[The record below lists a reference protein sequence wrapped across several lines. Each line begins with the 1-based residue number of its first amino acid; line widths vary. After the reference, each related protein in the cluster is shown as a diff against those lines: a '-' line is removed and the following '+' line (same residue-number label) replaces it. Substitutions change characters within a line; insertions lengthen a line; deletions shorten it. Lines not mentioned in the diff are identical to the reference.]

1 MAKFPRK
8 WPSAQLAG
16 KSARGSVFDEVDRVA
31 VECSERSLVRS
42 SHVRSFSD
50 FLTSCI
56 GNYPPRLAE
65 NLFTNRVPKVLSSI
79 LVIVFVRVCTDH
91 GQVKLTNSS
100 AGR

>member
-16 KSARGSVFDEVDRVA
+16 KSARGSVFD
-31 VECSERSLVRS
+31 VRWTVSPWSVPRGLS
-42 SHVRSFSD
+42 SILTVRSFSG
-50 FLTSCI
+50 FLTSCM

-79 LVIVFVRVCTDH
+79 LVIVFVRESTDH

>member
-31 VECSERSLVRS
+31 VECSERSEFDPHKSGR
-42 SHVRSFSD
+42 FPD
-50 FLTSCI
+50 FLTRCM